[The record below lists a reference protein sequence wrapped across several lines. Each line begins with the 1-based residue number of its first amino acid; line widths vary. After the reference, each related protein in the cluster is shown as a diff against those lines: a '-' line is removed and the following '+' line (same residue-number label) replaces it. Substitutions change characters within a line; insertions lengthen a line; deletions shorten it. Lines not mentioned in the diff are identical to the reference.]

1 MRTILFCIL
10 ISILSHV
17 SFGQSKWDSK
27 FTIHVQGKT
36 LSELAKLEKLIK
48 SDYDSVSVEIVK
60 HAEPSKVWFNCD
72 TTAIIGRQWSPFMP
86 PYIDKGDSLTRY
98 DYVW

>member
-1 MRTILFCIL
+1 MRTIIALLLF
-10 ISILSHV
+10 SSV
-17 SFGQSKWDSK
+17 SFGQSKWDGK

-60 HAEPSKVWFNCD
+60 HVEPSKVWLHTD
-72 TTAIIGRQWSPFMP
+72 TLMARKWSPFIL
-86 PYIDKGDSLTRY
+86 PYIDKGDSTRY
-98 DYVW
+98 NHNYRVW

>member
-1 MRTILFCIL
+1 MRAIILCIL
-10 ISILSHV
+10 ISVLSHWAW
-17 SFGQSKWDSK
+17 GQSKWDGK

-60 HAEPSKVWFNCD
+60 HVEPSKLWLHTD
-72 TTAIIGRQWSPFMP
+72 TLMARKWNPFIL
-86 PYIDKGDSLTRY
+86 PYIDKGDSTRY
-98 DYVW
+98 NYNW